1 MTVTDIT
8 AQITARDGAAV
19 TVYTRSTPYCAKCVA
34 TKRALDRR
42 GVTYT
47 EVDLAHDQAA
57 MDYVK
62 GLGATAAPLVYVSS
76 PDGDDYWWDLRLD
89 KIEQH
94 FGRTAAA

>member
-8 AQITARDGAAV
+8 TQIAARDGAAV
-19 TVYTRSTPYCAKCVA
+19 TVYTRSTPFCGKCVA

-89 KIEQH
+89 KIEEH
-94 FGRTAAA
+94 FGRTAVA

>member
-8 AQITARDGAAV
+8 AQIAARNGAAV
-19 TVYTRSTPYCAKCVA
+19 TVYTRSTPFCGKCVA
-34 TKRALDRR
+34 TKRWLTKR
-42 GVTYT
+42 GIEFT
-47 EVDLAHDQAA
+47 EVDMAHDQAA
-57 MDYVK
+57 MNYVK

-89 KIEQH
+89 KIEEH

>member
-8 AQITARDGAAV
+8 TQIAARNGAAV
-19 TVYTRSTPYCAKCVA
+19 TIYTRSTPYCAKCVA

-47 EVDLAHDQAA
+47 EVDLAHNPDAA
-57 MDYVK
+57 EYVK
-62 GLGATAAPLVYVSS
+62 DLGATAAPLVYVST
-76 PDGDDYWWDLRLD
+76 PDGDDYWWDLRTD